1 MKPTDEQAMQLLMES
16 HSALADL
23 VDVIESDETL
33 TTVVTAIKSAEERFD
48 LLLVDFQR
56 HFLHGATQTRRT
68 FNEVLPRINR

>member
-1 MKPTDEQAMQLLMES
+1 MKPTDEHAMQLLMES

-56 HFLHGATQTRRT
+56 HFLHGATQTSGT